1 MSYCPKCGEKISE
14 EMTFCPKCG
23 ASLKATQPPTE
34 ARTTAYRR
42 HEKEEKEEKG
52 EKHEKHEKRQYS
64 FIGPLIGGL
73 ILIFIGLTSYLK
85 ITGLAEKEM
94 RVVLAFLFVLI
105 GLVIIIGAVYGA
117 MIAARRHPKP

>member
-14 EMTFCPKCG
+14 GMSFCPKCG

-42 HEKEEKEEKG
+42 HEKEEKGEKG

-73 ILIFIGLTSYLK
+73 ILIFIGWTSYLK
-85 ITGLAEKEM
+85 ITGFALWRLVGAFFF
-94 RVVLAFLFVLI
+94 VVI
-105 GLVIIIGAVYGA
+105 GLLIIIGAVYGA
-117 MIAARRHPKP
+117 AIAARRHPKP

>member
-1 MSYCPKCGEKISE
+1 MSYCPKCCEKISE
-14 EMTFCPKCG
+14 EMSFCPKCG

-73 ILIFIGLTSYLK
+73 ILIFIGLTSYLE
-85 ITGLAEKEM
+85 ITSFALRRLVWAFFF
-94 RVVLAFLFVLI
+94 VVI
-105 GLVIIIGAVYGA
+105 GLLIIIGAVYWA
-117 MIAARRHPKP
+117 AIAARRHPKP